1 MKTITREYILW
12 IISTIALLG
21 APIVAAQEP
30 ADPSPAPIPSQIL
43 AAQKVF
49 ISNAQNDSIAGAIAP
64 NIAYD
69 EFYAAM
75 RSWGRYELTDTPAS
89 ADLVF
94 QVGFVGSQAGFPV
107 HLTIIDPK
115 THTTLWPITEYVQAW
130 ARGSTGRKNFDKAMA
145 ALVADLK
152 QLASQPPGPS
162 TPAGNN

>member
-1 MKTITREYILW
+1 MKTITRAYILW

-64 NIAYD
+64 HIAYD

-107 HLTIIDPK
+107 HQSSTPK
-115 THTTLWPITEYVQAW
+115 PIQ
-130 ARGSTGRKNFDKAMA
+130 RCGRLPSTCR
-145 ALVADLK
+145 
-152 QLASQPPGPS
+152 PGPEVQQAAKIL
-162 TPAGNN
+162 TKRWQL